1 MKKVLV
7 LLLLLSVACGGSS
20 EETALQDT
28 TTTTVQDT
36 TTTTVQDTTTTTVP
50 PAPTS
55 DTNYVELYN
64 TKLGTELCSDAK
76 EIDTT
81 TEECLRQYK
90 ENLNYLI
97 TLQNEIGNFGS
108 ALIAYYETYPELVN
122 QEYEDYINFVENEY
136 SQVFTTVSTVEDKYV
151 ERFGGV
157 PVLQSV
163 TLEGDIYNN
172 CKISYSVNASEN
184 LKSGYI
190 EYTNQFFDK
199 FILDLKKD
207 SFITNTY
214 GGTFSSS
221 KIVAVNYFDEEFQ
234 ITIPSN
240 IENINVQHWNVL
252 IDDLDIYQQD
262 GYLYVDISYKNGYK
276 QYENLW
282 LNFLRFG
289 LDAAEAFV
297 YLSPNEILTANG
309 EMLDNSINRSFYKIN
324 LKTSNF
330 LKNISSSSSPF
341 YLRHLMFYSVNA
353 SEPPIN
359 RIDINRDNSGNFDS
373 ITITN
378 LYGCNGKDSVEV
390 FINQRSLKLS
400 NVEKFYQEIANLNF
414 VIDY

>member
-1 MKKVLV
+1 MKKALI
-7 LLLLLSVACGGSS
+7 LLLLLIVACGGSS
-20 EETALQDT
+20 EETVAEDTTTTIQDT

-36 TTTTVQDTTTTTVP
+36 TTTTIP

-55 DTNYVELYN
+55 DINYIELYN
-64 TKLGTELCSDAK
+64 SKLGTELCSDAK

-81 TEECLRQYK
+81 SEECLRQYK

-97 TLQNEIGNFGS
+97 TLQNEIGDFGS

-122 QEYEDYINFVENEY
+122 QEYEDYINFIENEY
-136 SQVFTTVSTVEDKYV
+136 SQVFTTVSNIENKYI

-172 CKISYSVNASEN
+172 CKISYSINASEN

-199 FILDLKKD
+199 FTLDLKKD

-234 ITIPSN
+234 ISIPSN

-262 GYLYVDISYKNGYK
+262 GYLYIDISYKNGYK
-276 QYENLW
+276 KYENLW

-309 EMLDNSINRSFYKIN
+309 EMLDSSVNRSFYKVN

-359 RIDINRDNSGNFDS
+359 RIDIGRNNSGNFDY
-373 ITITN
+373 IATTN
-378 LYGCNGKDSVEV
+378 LYGCDGRDSVEV
-390 FINQRSLKLS
+390 FINSTNNLLEF
-400 NVEKFYQEIANLNF
+400 EKFYQEIANLNF

>member
-1 MKKVLV
+1 MKKALV
-7 LLLLLSVACGGSS
+7 LLLLFIVACGGTS
-20 EETALQDT
+20 EETVAEDT
-28 TTTTVQDT
+28 TTTSVQDT
-36 TTTTVQDTTTTTVP
+36 TTTTIP

-55 DTNYVELYN
+55 DINYIELYN

-90 ENLNYLI
+90 ENLNYII

-108 ALIAYYETYPELVN
+108 ALIAYYETYPELIN

-136 SQVFTTVSTVEDKYV
+136 SQVFTTVSTVEDKYI

-221 KIVAVNYFDEEFQ
+221 KIVAVNYFDE
-234 ITIPSN
+234 
-240 IENINVQHWNVL
+240 
-252 IDDLDIYQQD
+252 
-262 GYLYVDISYKNGYK
+262 
-276 QYENLW
+276 
-282 LNFLRFG
+282 
-289 LDAAEAFV
+289 
-297 YLSPNEILTANG
+297 
-309 EMLDNSINRSFYKIN
+309 
-324 LKTSNF
+324 
-330 LKNISSSSSPF
+330 
-341 YLRHLMFYSVNA
+341 
-353 SEPPIN
+353 
-359 RIDINRDNSGNFDS
+359 
-373 ITITN
+373 
-378 LYGCNGKDSVEV
+378 
-390 FINQRSLKLS
+390 
-400 NVEKFYQEIANLNF
+400 
-414 VIDY
+414 